1 MDTSSASPAAA
12 ASSPQRVVCSDALE
26 QQERLYRA
34 AFGKTDGTRVLPWR
48 YEQSPHGASITL
60 LTCEGEEPV
69 AAYACNA
76 RRVAGAGGVAA
87 AVGETGDVMTHPDH
101 RGRGLFLALDRRA
114 MEEARG
120 EGWPVVIG
128 LPNSKSADIFTTKLG
143 WEAVGSV
150 RPWTFVLTAGG
161 EARAARRRAGRLASI
176 AVPWTAWRGSMRRGA
191 LRKRFFGKINAVAIP
206 RFNEKADALFE
217 EVRGRWPWIQERS
230 AAFLNWRF
238 AEAPS
243 QRFRA
248 HGVYAPDGSL
258 RGYAVVQLPE
268 RGESVGWV
276 VDLLAADE
284 VAFAGAMEAA
294 LGHLQ
299 KVGAAVARA
308 TAVEGSWWERQ
319 LRASGFRAPA
329 SGDRK
334 RIIAHVLEPGHP
346 LAQAVRRP
354 ADWYFTDADRDDEV
368 CS

>member
-1 MDTSSASPAAA
+1 METAETPVLA
-12 ASSPQRVVCSDALE
+12 RVQGPEALPL
-26 QQERLYRA
+26 QVGLYET
-34 AFGKTDGTRVLPWR
+34 AFGKADGDQVLPWR
-48 YEQSPHGASITL
+48 YAASPHGPSITL
-60 LTCEGEEPV
+60 LTRAPGGEPV
-69 AAYACNA
+69 GAYACNA
-76 RRVAGAGGVAA
+76 RRVAAAGQDAA
-87 AVGETGDVMTHPDH
+87 VVGETGDVMTHPDH
-101 RGRGLFLALDRRA
+101 RGKGLFLDLDRRA
-114 MEEARG
+114 MQEAAG
-120 EGWPVVIG
+120 EGWPCVIG

-143 WEAVGSV
+143 WEAVGSI
-150 RPWTFVLTAGG
+150 RPWTFVFGAGAD
-161 EARAARRRAGRLASI
+161 ARRERRRAGRLASV

-206 RFNEKADALFE
+206 RFDAKADELFAQ
-217 EVRGRWPWIQERS
+217 VRERWPWIQERS

-238 AEAPS
+238 VEAPS

-268 RGESVGWV
+268 RGEAVGWV
-276 VDLLAADE
+276 VDLLAADD

-308 TAVEGSWWERQ
+308 TAVEGSWWERE

-329 SGDRK
+329 SDDRK
-334 RIIAHVLEPGHP
+334 RIIAHVLDEQHP
-346 LAQAVRRP
+346 LASAVRRP
-354 ADWYFTDADRDDEV
+354 SDWYFTDADRDDEV